1 MRLGGVC
8 GNVANIG
15 SLPIDN
21 STLESCAS
29 AAVSTTSFTLA
40 WKAWIH
46 CATSSTLCLFDPK
59 NYWCVLLFVLRHRGK
74 KSETTAAVVVN
85 QACEVE
91 RSAFKNSQS

>member
-1 MRLGGVC
+1 MRLGGGC

-29 AAVSTTSFTLA
+29 AAVSTTSSTLA

-59 NYWCVLLFVLRHRGK
+59 NWCVLLFVLRHRGK

-91 RSAFKNSQS
+91 SAFKNSQS